1 MALAQDSSA
10 PTPSTSSPAATGGK
24 HVEGTCDEAE
34 RANDPNASARP
45 RGRRHHENDD
55 QGENEDNT
63 TGARTRTTRPGRER
77 GLHDQGEND
86 DNQA

>member
-1 MALAQDSSA
+1 LAAFGLTASINVVALAQDSSP
-10 PTPSTSSPAATGGK
+10 PTPSSPAATDGK
-24 HVEGTCDEAE
+24 HVEGTLDEAE

-63 TGARTRTTRPGRER
+63 TKVRTTTIRREDR
-77 GLHDQGEND
+77 RS
-86 DNQA
+86 